1 MRRKKAIVDR
11 LARCRTV
18 PAAIAAFVFLAVS
31 GLAWVP
37 DSAAQSDGP
46 VPIVFDARIIG
57 DANRTRFVADMTGVA
72 DAAVFTLADP
82 YRIVVD
88 MSEVGFRLP
97 DDAGQKGRGLFS
109 AFRYGLISRGK
120 SRIVLDVSGPVKVD
134 KSFVQVN
141 GNGAR
146 PIILRSIVSMA
157 HDLGMEVVAE
167 GAESDQDVHDLFE
180 LGCEYAQGYFFG
192 EPMNAKE
199 AQKFLAQILAEDEA

>member
-1 MRRKKAIVDR
+1 RISMDDFGTGYSSLSYLQKF
-11 LARCRTV
+11 
-18 PAAIAAFVFLAVS
+18 P
-31 GLAWVP
+31 
-37 DSAAQSDGP
+37 
-46 VPIVFDARIIG
+46 FDTI
-57 DANRTRFVADMTGVA
+57 
-72 DAAVFTLADP
+72 
-82 YRIVVD
+82 
-88 MSEVGFRLP
+88 
-97 DDAGQKGRGLFS
+97 
-109 AFRYGLISRGK
+109 
-120 SRIVLDVSGPVKVD
+120 KVD